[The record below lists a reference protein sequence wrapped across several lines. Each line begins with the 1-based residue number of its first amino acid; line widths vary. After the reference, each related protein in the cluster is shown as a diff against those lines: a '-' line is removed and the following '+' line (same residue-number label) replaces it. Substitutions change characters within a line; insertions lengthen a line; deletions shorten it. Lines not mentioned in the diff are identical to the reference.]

1 VLGFEPAGIVEPVG
15 GELLA
20 ALSAG
25 TTRAGRNS
33 MTPDTSGSQAHHHE
47 VARPDPSDTRAY
59 LEQLTKSVFIAGLNW
74 KVVENKWPGLLEAFH
89 GFDPEYVA
97 NLSPTQIE
105 TIAKDPAVIRN
116 RSKIEATVENANVM
130 LDLVKENGTFR
141 DFLTS
146 HPDPEATVQ
155 ELKER
160 FHHLGESSAGAFLW
174 RVGEPTPEWRH

>member
-1 VLGFEPAGIVEPVG
+1 VLSFETADAVNAIG
-15 GELLA
+15 GEL
-20 ALSAG
+20 SDSVVSRN
-25 TTRAGRNS
+25 TRTGRNG

-59 LEQLTKSVFIAGLNW
+59 LEQLTKAVFMAGLNW
-74 KVVENKWPGLLEAFH
+74 KVVENKWPGFLEAFH

-97 NLSPTQIE
+97 NLSPKQVE

-116 RSKIEATVENANVM
+116 HSKIEATVENANVM
-130 LDLVKENGTFR
+130 LALVKENGTFR

-146 HPDPEATVQ
+146 HPDPETTVQ
-155 ELKER
+155 DLKER